1 MAGIFYDPRT
11 RRLHAVLG
19 GHPDPAWTLVT
30 HNVHASAHHCRRIM
44 SEWLSQDEL
53 WKVDWRIDRASISA

>member
-11 RRLHAVLG
+11 RRLHAVT

-30 HNVHASAHHCRRIM
+30 HNVHASVHHCRRIM
-44 SEWLSQDEL
+44 SEWLSPDEL
-53 WKVDWRIDRASISA
+53 WKVDWHIERHSRSA